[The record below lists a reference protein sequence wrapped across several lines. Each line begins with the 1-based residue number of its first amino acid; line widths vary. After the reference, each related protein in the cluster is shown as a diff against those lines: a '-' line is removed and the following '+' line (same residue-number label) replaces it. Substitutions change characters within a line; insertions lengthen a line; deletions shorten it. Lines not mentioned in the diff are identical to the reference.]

1 MTPPTQQAQTV
12 ENIEIAVYDAA
23 DAPDPDAAADATP
36 KETFRTQ
43 NTTRGAYHEAVVG
56 ALAGTT
62 SDLEVDAL
70 ALGDSNKDTANVA
83 AGSPLGNETFRTT
96 TTDTFASGQT
106 FTAAVFIDSTE
117 GNGQSFTEAGLVS
130 EQSNDDL
137 PINRFKLDDP
147 GGLLS
152 PKSAD
157 ETVTIDIEI
166 RQEDA

>member
-1 MTPPTQQAQTV
+1 MATHQAQTV
-12 ENIEIAVYDAA
+12 ENIEIAVYEAA

-36 KETFRTQ
+36 KDTFRAR
-43 NTTRGAYHEAVVG
+43 NTTRRAYHEGVVG
-56 ALAGTT
+56 ALAG
-62 SDLEVDAL
+62 SVPDLEVDAL
-70 ALGDSNKDTANVA
+70 ALGDSTKDTANVA

-96 TTDTFASGQT
+96 TTDTFTSGKT
-106 FTAAVFIDSTE
+106 FSAAVFIDSTE
-117 GNGQSFTEAGLVS
+117 GNGLTFEEAALVA
-130 EQSNDDL
+130 EQLNNDL
-137 PINRFKLDDP
+137 PINRFFLDDP

>member
-1 MTPPTQQAQTV
+1 MPTHQAQTV

-23 DAPDPDAAADATP
+23 DAPDPGTAANVTP
-36 KETFRTQ
+36 KETFSTQ

-56 ALAGTT
+56 AIAGATPDLA
-62 SDLEVDAL
+62 VDAL
-70 ALGDSNKDTANVA
+70 ALGDSTKDTANVA
-83 AGSPLGNETFRTT
+83 AGKPLGNETFRTT

-117 GNGQSFTEAGLVS
+117 GNGLNFEEASLVS
-130 EQSNDDL
+130 EQSNGNSL

-152 PKSAD
+152 PKSSE